1 MMRIGYMRMYMPH
14 RLMAVQVTML
24 SCWHDHMGVQ
34 MVPIIMRMGVLVF
47 KGLVVMFM
55 SM

>member
-14 RLMAVQVTML
+14 RLMAVRVTML
-24 SCWHDHMGVQ
+24 SYRRVLMGVQ
-34 MVPIIMRMGVLVF
+34 MMPIIMRMGVLVF

>member
-1 MMRIGYMRMYMPH
+1 MMRIGYVRMYMPH
-14 RLMAVQVTML
+14 GLVAVQVTML
-24 SCWHDHMGVQ
+24 SYWRVLMGVQ
-34 MVPIIMRMGVLVF
+34 MMPIIMRMGVLMF